1 VRCGVGPHA
10 AAKEVRQVL
19 SIAYDSV
26 QPWRL
31 GFKRQSPGLKAVL
44 FFNNSGR

>member
-1 VRCGVGPHA
+1 VRSGGPRPGS
-10 AAKEVRQVL
+10 RQVL

-26 QPWRL
+26 QAWRL
-31 GFKRQSPGLKAVL
+31 GKWQSPGLKAVL